1 MLEFAREIIATQ
13 PILAIFLAIG
23 LGYVVGQISFGGF
36 SLGVGA
42 VLFVGLA
49 IGAFAPKAQITGP
62 IGLTG
67 LIMFL
72 YGIGI
77 LYGRQF
83 FEGMTGAAGIKYNLL
98 ALIAVLAG
106 LLVALV
112 LGQAFG
118 VKVGHTLGLFAGSM
132 TSTATLQ
139 AALDVMHNGEPSIGY
154 SVAYP
159 FGVIGP
165 ILCIYFMTRHVQPK
179 FPAKAQRFHM
189 GEVTLGDNCAGR
201 TLDDIAKDLP
211 RGVQVTMVRKGGQ
224 NIVPSGDLSLAPGD
238 GLLIIS
244 DDESAM
250 AEAVQQLGRL
260 EPGRIVK
267 DRTALDYMRV
277 FVSKANLVG
286 VPLAQLPLPTNFPV
300 HLLHVRRY
308 DMDIVPT
315 PDLMLEFGDRV
326 GVLMPPDRK
335 DEVRRH
341 FGDTVKSVAE
351 FSYVSLGL
359 GMVLGVL
366 LGLIPIPIPGVGTV
380 TLGIGGGPL
389 IVALIVGKLRRTG
402 PLLWVMPLP
411 ANIVLR
417 NFGLAIFLASV
428 GINAGQ
434 PFVRTISE
442 TGMTML
448 LIGAVVVLTTVL
460 IVLLA
465 GHYLLN
471 IPYDDLV
478 GVASGA
484 TGNPSILVYSTR
496 MAPTDRPDIGYAM
509 IFPSMTIVKVITVQ
523 IVGLLVATR
532 RWLNMTSARERYTCR
547 LLALGR
553 AKRDLVVAEL
563 AVTRLSRIYRQPSS
577 RSAAGAAYRR
587 GGAT

>member
-1 MLEFAREIIATQ
+1 MLDLAREIIGTQ

-23 LGYVVGQISFGGF
+23 LGYLVGQISLGGF

-62 IGLTG
+62 ISLTG

-83 FEGMTGAAGIKYNLL
+83 FEGMAGAAGRRYNFL
-98 ALIAVLAG
+98 ALLGVVAG
-106 LLVALV
+106 LLVALG

-118 VKVGHTLGLFAGSM
+118 IKIGHTLGIYAGSM

-139 AALDVMHNGEPSIGY
+139 AALDVMKNKDPSIGY

-165 ILCIYFMTRHVQPK
+165 ILCIYFMTRQVKPK

-189 GEVTLGDNCAGR
+189 GEITINESYAGR
-201 TLDDIAKDLP
+201 TLNEIGKDLP
-211 RGVQVTMVRKGGQ
+211 AGVQVTMVRKGHA
-224 NIVPSGDLSLAPGD
+224 NVVPSEDTVLGAGD
-238 GLLIIS
+238 GLLIVA
-244 DDESAM
+244 EQQ
-250 AEAVQQLGRL
+250 EAVEEAAARLGRL

-267 DRTALDYMRV
+267 DRSALDYIRV
-277 FVSKANLVG
+277 FVGKANAVG
-286 VPLAQLPLPTNFPV
+286 IPLSQLPLPSGFPV

-308 DMDIVPT
+308 DTDIVPT
-315 PDLMLEFGDRV
+315 SDLVLEFGDRV

-335 DEVRRH
+335 EEIRRF
-341 FGDTVKSVAE
+341 FGDTVKSAAE
-351 FSYVSLGL
+351 FSYVSLGI

-389 IVALIVGKLRRTG
+389 IVALILGKLRRTG
-402 PLLWVMPLP
+402 PMLWVMPLP

-417 NFGLAIFLASV
+417 NFGLAIFLAAV

-434 PFVRTISE
+434 PFVRTVSE
-442 TGMTML
+442 TGLSML
-448 LIGAVVVLTTVL
+448 FIGMAVLLTTVL
-460 IVLLA
+460 IVLLV
-465 GHYLLN
+465 GYYLMK
-471 IPYDDLV
+471 IPFDDLL

-484 TGNPSILVYSTR
+484 TGNPAILVYSTK
-496 MAPTDRPDIGYAM
+496 MAPTERPDIGYAM
-509 IFPSMTIVKVITVQ
+509 IFPSMTIVKVIAVQ
-523 IVGLLVATR
+523 IIGI
-532 RWLNMTSARERYTCR
+532 
-547 LLALGR
+547 LA
-553 AKRDLVVAEL
+553 A
-563 AVTRLSRIYRQPSS
+563 S
-577 RSAAGAAYRR
+577 GAS
-587 GGAT
+587 G

>member
-1 MLEFAREIIATQ
+1 MLDLAREIIGTQ

-23 LGYVVGQISFGGF
+23 LGYLVGQISLGGF

-62 IGLTG
+62 ISLTG

-83 FEGMTGAAGIKYNLL
+83 FEGMAGAAGRRYNFL
-98 ALIAVLAG
+98 ALLGVVAG
-106 LLVALV
+106 LLVALG

-118 VKVGHTLGLFAGSM
+118 IKIGHTLGIYAGSM

-139 AALDVMHNGEPSIGY
+139 AALDVMKNKDPSIGY

-165 ILCIYFMTRHVQPK
+165 ILCIYFMTRQVKPK

-189 GEVTLGDNCAGR
+189 GEITINESYAGR
-201 TLDDIAKDLP
+201 TLNEIGKDLP
-211 RGVQVTMVRKGGQ
+211 AGVQVTMVRKGHA
-224 NIVPSGDLSLAPGD
+224 NVVPSEDTVLGAGD
-238 GLLIIS
+238 GLLIVA
-244 DDESAM
+244 EQQ
-250 AEAVQQLGRL
+250 EAVEEAAARLGRL

-267 DRTALDYMRV
+267 DRSALDYIRV
-277 FVSKANLVG
+277 FVGKANAVG
-286 VPLAQLPLPTNFPV
+286 IPLSQLPLPSGFPV

-308 DMDIVPT
+308 DTDIVPT
-315 PDLMLEFGDRV
+315 SDLVLEFGDRV

-335 DEVRRH
+335 EEIRRF
-341 FGDTVKSVAE
+341 FGDTVKSAAE
-351 FSYVSLGL
+351 FSYVSLGI

-389 IVALIVGKLRRTG
+389 IVALILGKLRRTG
-402 PLLWVMPLP
+402 PMLWVMPLP

-417 NFGLAIFLASV
+417 NFGLAIFLAAV

-434 PFVRTISE
+434 PFVRTVSE
-442 TGMTML
+442 TGLSML
-448 LIGAVVVLTTVL
+448 FIGMSVLLTTVL
-460 IVLLA
+460 IVLLV
-465 GHYLLN
+465 GYYLMK
-471 IPYDDLV
+471 IPFDDLL

-484 TGNPSILVYSTR
+484 TGNPAILVYSTK
-496 MAPTDRPDIGYAM
+496 MAPTERPDIGYAM
-509 IFPSMTIVKVITVQ
+509 IFPSMTIVKVIAVQ
-523 IVGLLVATR
+523 IIGI
-532 RWLNMTSARERYTCR
+532 
-547 LLALGR
+547 LA
-553 AKRDLVVAEL
+553 A
-563 AVTRLSRIYRQPSS
+563 S
-577 RSAAGAAYRR
+577 GAS
-587 GGAT
+587 G